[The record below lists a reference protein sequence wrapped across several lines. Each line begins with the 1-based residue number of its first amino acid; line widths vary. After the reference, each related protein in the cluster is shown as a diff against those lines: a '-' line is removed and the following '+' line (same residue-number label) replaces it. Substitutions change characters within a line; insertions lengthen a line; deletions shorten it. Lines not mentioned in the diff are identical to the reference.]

1 MNNPD
6 RWLEDH
12 EAQCD
17 DCASIVPERRAVYN
31 LVLSVDQCLECFRQ
45 WDAETEIEGTEIE

>member
-1 MNNPD
+1 MNNPN

-17 DCASIVPERRAVYN
+17 ECASIVPERRAVYN

-45 WDAETEIEGTEIE
+45 WDAETEIEGTEQ

>member
-1 MNNPD
+1 MNHPN

-17 DCASIVPERRAVYN
+17 NCTAVVPERRAVYN
-31 LVLSVDQCLECFRQ
+31 LILEVDQCLKCFRQ
-45 WDAETEIEGTEIE
+45 WDAETEIEGIPE